1 LTPWWLWLALVGGL
15 IVLLLLDV
23 FVFHRRPDEIGVRQ
37 AVGWSVAWLAL
48 GLAFAFVVWA
58 VDGATPAREYLAGYL
73 IERTLS
79 LDNLFVLAVILGYFA
94 VPNAYRHRALL
105 WGSSVRLSSA
115 LFSSPS
121 AASRS
126 TGFAGCPTS
135 SAPSWSRPASALP
148 DARSR
153 SSPRRTASSRSC
165 AVSCR

>member
-37 AVGWSVAWLAL
+37 AVGWSVAWL
-48 GLAFAFVVWA
+48 
-58 VDGATPAREYLAGYL
+58 AREYLAGYL